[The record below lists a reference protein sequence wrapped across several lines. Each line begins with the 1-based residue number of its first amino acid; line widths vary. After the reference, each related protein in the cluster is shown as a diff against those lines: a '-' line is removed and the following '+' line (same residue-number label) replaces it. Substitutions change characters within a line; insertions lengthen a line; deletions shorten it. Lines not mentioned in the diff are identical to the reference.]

1 MGNLPNSLNNEIL
14 ELCKQG
20 KKLSAIK
27 LLCETTGMGLKESKD
42 YVDRLALK
50 HGAASTEDKEGC
62 FVATACYGDYNSL
75 EVLLLRNYR
84 DEKLLTTFIGS
95 IFVKLYYTFSPYI
108 AQQLDKSDKLKQF
121 VRVYFLKPIVHNIEQ
136 NNFKQKV

>member
-1 MGNLPNSLNNEIL
+1 MGNLPNSLDNEIL

-50 HGAASTEDKEGC
+50 HGAASVEDKEGC

>member
-1 MGNLPNSLNNEIL
+1 MLTE
-14 ELCKQG
+14 
-20 KKLSAIK
+20 
-27 LLCETTGMGLKESKD
+27 
-42 YVDRLALK
+42 LALK

>member
-1 MGNLPNSLNNEIL
+1 MGNLPNSLDNEIL

-95 IFVKLYYTFSPYI
+95 IFVKLYYIFSPYI